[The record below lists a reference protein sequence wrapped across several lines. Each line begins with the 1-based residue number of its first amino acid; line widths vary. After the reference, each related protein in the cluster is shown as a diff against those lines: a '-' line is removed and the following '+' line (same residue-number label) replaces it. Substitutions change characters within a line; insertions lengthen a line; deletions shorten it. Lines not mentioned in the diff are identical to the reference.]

1 MKKAALN
8 MVYRFLVGSYTKN
21 EGHVPDARGDGISVL
36 EFDGELET
44 CRTLSIAS
52 NVINP
57 TYLALDAEASIVY
70 SIVEESSDNN
80 AVDSWRLRNNGTLSL
95 QSGNNTRGWSGCHL
109 SIIPDKNR
117 LFAASY
123 NNGVLSEYKINK
135 GEISPLINEIIYE
148 GSGPDIIRQDAPHA
162 HQVIPDSSGKYIYVC
177 DLGTDMVWM
186 HQLDSMKE
194 APAIALKAP
203 AGYGPRHL
211 AFDPESNI
219 AYVLCELT
227 PKLLLVTVDPI
238 SGKMEITQELDTVSQ
253 CRMMEAAPAAV
264 KIHPSGH
271 TIAVSNRFDDTISV
285 FEINRTAD
293 ITLSLIDNFSCRGKT
308 PRDITFSRDGE
319 MLFIANQD
327 SHDIQCRHFISSTGL
342 PGVGWSPKIDIGSPV
357 CIVMA

>member
-1 MKKAALN
+1 

-36 EFDGELET
+36 EFDGESEI
-44 CRTLSIAS
+44 CSTLSIAS

-57 TYLALDAEASIVY
+57 TYLALDAEAGIVY
-70 SIVEESSDNN
+70 SVVEESTENN
-80 AVDSWRLRNNGTLSL
+80 AVDSWHLSKKGMLNL
-95 QSGNNTRGWSGCHL
+95 QSQNNTRGWSGCHL

-123 NNGVLSEYKINK
+123 NDGVLSEYMIKN
-135 GEISPLINEIIYE
+135 GEISPLIHDFIYD
-148 GSGPDIIRQDAPHA
+148 GSGPDRIRQDASHA
-162 HQVIPDSSGKYIYVC
+162 HQVMPDSSGKYIYVC
-177 DLGTDMVWM
+177 DLGTDKVWM
-186 HQLDSMKE
+186 HQLDSME
-194 APAIALKAP
+194 EHPAIALKVP
-203 AGYGPRHL
+203 AGFGPRHL
-211 AFDPESNI
+211 TFDPKSKI

-238 SGKMEITQELDTVSQ
+238 SGKMEITQELNTVSRN
-253 CRMMEAAPAAV
+253 RMKEAAPAAV

-271 TIAVSNRFDDTISV
+271 TIAVSNRFDDTVSV
-285 FEINRTAD
+285 FAIKRAAD

-308 PRDITFSRDGE
+308 PRDITFSRDGKL
-319 MLFIANQD
+319 LFIANQD

-342 PGVGWSPKIDIGSPV
+342 PAAGWSPKIDIGSPV